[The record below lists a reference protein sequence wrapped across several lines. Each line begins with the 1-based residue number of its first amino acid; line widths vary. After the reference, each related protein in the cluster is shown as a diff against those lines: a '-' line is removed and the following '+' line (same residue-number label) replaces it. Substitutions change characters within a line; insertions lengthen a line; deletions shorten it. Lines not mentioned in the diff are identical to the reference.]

1 MKINKQEKKPLI
13 VLTAGG
19 TGGHVYPAE
28 ALAEELEQRGYSLM
42 LITDKRGKNNYKG
55 KLGQMPN
62 IAVFSGGVV
71 GKSLLFK
78 LQSLVKIALGVVQA
92 TWILWRN
99 KPLCVVGFGG
109 YASFPACVA
118 ALLSGTPLVI
128 HEQNSVMSRT
138 NRFFNKYA
146 TIIAQ
151 SFKKVKYASNAQKN
165 ILCGMPVR
173 AAIVEA
179 SKREYPKLEK
189 KDVFQVLVLGG
200 SQGAKILSDIVPCVM
215 KEAKKNIANKIRV
228 IQQCREGEEKQI
240 EAAYKGSGIE
250 VIAKHFFDNMD
261 ELYAGSHIVI
271 SRSGASSVSEIAVV
285 GVPSILI
292 PLPTAADDHQTS
304 NAVEIAEAK
313 AGIVIA
319 QKDLTADKLARIIS
333 EWGNDYK
340 KLKNMSDFAKKI
352 GITDAAQRLANAIE
366 NNI

>member
-1 MKINKQEKKPLI
+1 MRRSEMKINKQEKKPLI

-62 IAVFSGGVV
+62 VAVLSGGVV

-78 LQSLVKIALGVVQA
+78 LQSLAKIMLGVIQA

-118 ALLSGTPLVI
+118 AVLSGTPLVI

-138 NRFFNKYA
+138 NRFLSKYA
-146 TIIAQ
+146 TVVAQ
-151 SFKKVKYASNAQKN
+151 SFKKVKYAPSEQKN

-173 AAIVEA
+173 TSIVEA
-179 SKREYPKLEK
+179 SKRKYPKLEK
-189 KDVFQVLVLGG
+189 NDVFQVLVLGG
-200 SQGAKILSDIVPCVM
+200 SQGAKILTDVVPVAM
-215 KEAKKNIANKIRV
+215 KKAK
-228 IQQCREGEEKQI
+228 
-240 EAAYKGSGIE
+240 
-250 VIAKHFFDNMD
+250 
-261 ELYAGSHIVI
+261 
-271 SRSGASSVSEIAVV
+271 
-285 GVPSILI
+285 
-292 PLPTAADDHQTS
+292 
-304 NAVEIAEAK
+304 
-313 AGIVIA
+313 
-319 QKDLTADKLARIIS
+319 
-333 EWGNDYK
+333 
-340 KLKNMSDFAKKI
+340 
-352 GITDAAQRLANAIE
+352 